1 MGIEFELKY
10 RATPE
15 ILAAVAENVQGQV
28 RRYAMQTVYYDT
40 ADGLLSRQFYT
51 LRRRMENEISVCT
64 LKMPTGGAGRAE
76 YSVECPGIRE
86 AIPEL
91 CKLSGFS
98 EQEQLL
104 AGLQEVCGARF
115 DRTAITVEIPGAV
128 VELALDTGVLTGG
141 GREAPLCELE
151 VELIEGSQEVAV
163 FYGKALALRYGLTSE
178 TKSKFRRASA
188 LAKGEEH
195 GRI

>member
-15 ILAAVAENVQGQV
+15 ILKQVAQNVRGEVQ
-28 RRYAMQTVYYDT
+28 RYAMHTTYYDT
-40 ADGLLSRQFYT
+40 ADGLLTRQHCT
-51 LRRRMENEISVCT
+51 LRRRMENEASVCT

-76 YSVECPGIRE
+76 YSVECPDIQE

-91 CKLSGFS
+91 CKLSRFS
-98 EQEQLL
+98 EQEALL
-104 AGLQEVCGARF
+104 SGLQEVCGARF
-115 DRTAITVEIPGAV
+115 DRTYITVEIPGAV
-128 VELALDTGVLTGG
+128 VELALDTGILTGG

-151 VELIEGSQEVAV
+151 VELKSGSQAAV
-163 FYGKALALRYGLTSE
+163 VVYGKALALRYGLQPE
-178 TKSKFRRASA
+178 TKSKFRRAYL
-188 LAKGEEH
+188 LAKGEEY